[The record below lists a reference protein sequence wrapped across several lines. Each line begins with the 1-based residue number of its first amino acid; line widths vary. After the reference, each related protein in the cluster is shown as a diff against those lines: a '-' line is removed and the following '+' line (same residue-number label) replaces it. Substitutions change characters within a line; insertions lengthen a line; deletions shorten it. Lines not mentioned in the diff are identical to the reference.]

1 MENQRNHAINNES
14 GAGLDSA
21 VSDCYR
27 PSYILESES
36 WGSMKKLVPDN
47 HGEWILFKC
56 RGGSWEWDD
65 SICDDSCVRLME
77 QAEKVYMSR

>member
-1 MENQRNHAINNES
+1 MIIES
-14 GAGLDSA
+14 EGKVANPSN
-21 VSDCYR
+21 YR
-27 PSYILESES
+27 PSYILESEA

-47 HGEWILFKC
+47 HGGWILFKS
-56 RGGSWEWDD
+56 RDGSWEWSD